1 REAMLDQRH
10 HHRVE
15 QLRLARLRRA
25 SGKLEEG
32 HVAEVELA
40 EDLPRQVLAA
50 YHDALGARPG
60 EIGTDRLA
68 RHQSTFARL
77 AISASRNC
85 AACSGLPPTGSM
97 PICACAA
104 SGAVGTRARND
115 FLMASNISGSLS
127 SCIQRLRIDEVVRPL
142 AVEHPQH
149 LL

>member
-1 REAMLDQRH
+1 DQRH

-25 SGKLEEG
+25 SGQLEEG

-40 EDLPRQVLAA
+40 EYLPRQVLAA
-50 YHDALGARPG
+50 HHDAVGARPG

-68 RHQSTFARL
+68 CHQSALTPAVLMTFAHL

-97 PICACAA
+97 PICPRRSLMPEPVLAFALA
-104 SGAVGTRARND
+104 SAGG
-115 FLMASNISGSLS
+115 
-127 SCIQRLRIDEVVRPL
+127 
-142 AVEHPQH
+142 
-149 LL
+149 